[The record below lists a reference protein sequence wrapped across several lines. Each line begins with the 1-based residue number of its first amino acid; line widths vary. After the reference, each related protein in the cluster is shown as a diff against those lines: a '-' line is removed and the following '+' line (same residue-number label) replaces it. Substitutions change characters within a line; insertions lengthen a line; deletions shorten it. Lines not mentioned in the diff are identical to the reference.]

1 MLQTI
6 KETAQFI
13 RAKVSDMPKTAI
25 ILGTGLGE
33 LVSHIEITE
42 GVTLRATPS
51 WRPSRNTLNARRP
64 WATSGWLN

>member
-42 GVTLRATPS
+42 EIPYSEIPNFPVSTVEGH
-51 WRPSRNTLNARRP
+51 
-64 WATSGWLN
+64 SG

>member
-42 GVTLRATPS
+42 ETPYS
-51 WRPSRNTLNARRP
+51 EIPNFP
-64 WATSGWLN
+64 V